1 MDQFDL
7 ENVEKKYF
15 NRHTQETL
23 IWLIL
28 WETIKMWKK
37 TKVDLGSCAIWER
50 SREKYFFY
58 VETGTNLTAVLVQY
72 ANNKVNTT
80 IKFQLIKATKCI

>member
-1 MDQFDL
+1 MFDQFDL

-37 TKVDLGSCAIWER
+37 
-50 SREKYFFY
+50 
-58 VETGTNLTAVLVQY
+58 N
-72 ANNKVNTT
+72 
-80 IKFQLIKATKCI
+80 